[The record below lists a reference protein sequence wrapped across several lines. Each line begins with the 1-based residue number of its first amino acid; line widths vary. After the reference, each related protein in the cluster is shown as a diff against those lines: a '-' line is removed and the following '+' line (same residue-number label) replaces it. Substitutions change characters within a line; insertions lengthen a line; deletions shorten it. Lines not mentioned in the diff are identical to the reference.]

1 MKKLPKKITLEWLK
15 KHNACQDAKALFRE
29 MFPKGTPLTMEV
41 LGRFARTFAA
51 TTNNREAVVAN
62 WLIWELELEH
72 SPWWYEC
79 WCFSYRND
87 YATLRKLGVP
97 ER

>member
-15 KHNACQDAKALFRE
+15 QHNACRAATALFRE
-29 MFPKGTPLTMEV
+29 MFPKGTPLTIEV
-41 LGRFARTFAA
+41 LERFARRFAA
-51 TTNNREAVVAN
+51 RANTREAVVSN
-62 WLIWELELEH
+62 WFIWQLELEH
-72 SPWWYEC
+72 SPWYEC
-79 WCFSYRND
+79 WCFSYRNV